1 MGCLLWPLRL
11 VLRIF
16 FPNSVVHQAITQ
28 AEELKV
34 SLRRRLIR
42 YLFDLVK
49 GRKNK
54 GKRNYD
60 NKSAVNSISITL
72 RYHWLMRK
80 IIACEPFCFGGH
92 YDKQDSKPICL
103 SRNQLIQNNEL
114 YCTIFFQ
121 IWSLFSVSANYLL
134 RRHGCHD
141 VGTTARRSKSAPG

>member
-60 NKSAVNSISITL
+60 NK
-72 RYHWLMRK
+72 
-80 IIACEPFCFGGH
+80 
-92 YDKQDSKPICL
+92 
-103 SRNQLIQNNEL
+103 
-114 YCTIFFQ
+114 
-121 IWSLFSVSANYLL
+121 
-134 RRHGCHD
+134 
-141 VGTTARRSKSAPG
+141 